1 MLKYLFLI
9 LFVIFSVVHLV
20 DSWNDDAGRRART
33 KPFLLLF
40 LLLYYVCAAKERNPL
55 LLFALITSWLG
66 DVLLIKKG
74 HRWFAY
80 GGISFMFSHFFFI
93 AVYAARIRFELV
105 NWLLI
110 IPAALLYYGISLIVI
125 FALKDT
131 TPKPMVVPMYGYLLA
146 NSTMNVFAFMQLL
159 TTHLPGAVVACAGAV
174 LFFISDCTLFLVRY
188 YKNENIIF
196 KKHFTVMLTYL
207 AGEFL
212 ITQGILML
220 QMM

>member
-1 MLKYLFLI
+1 MFSYVFLLLFI
-9 LFVIFSVVHLV
+9 IFSAIHLL
-20 DSWNDDAGRRART
+20 DSWKDDAQKRAKT
-33 KPFLLLF
+33 KPFLLFF
-40 LLLYYVCAAKERNPL
+40 LALYYICAAEKLNLL

-74 HRWFAY
+74 HKWFTY

-93 AVYAARIRFELV
+93 AVFASRIHFPQV
-105 NWLLI
+105 NWFLV
-110 IPAALLYYGISLIVI
+110 IPTIPLYCGISLIVI
-125 FALKDT
+125 LALKST
-131 TPKPMVVPMYGYLLA
+131 TPKNMVVPMYIYLLA

-159 TTHLPGAVVACAGAV
+159 TMRLPGAVMAYAGAV

-188 YKNENIIF
+188 YKNENIVF

-212 ITQGILML
+212 ITQGTLML
-220 QMM
+220 

>member
-1 MLKYLFLI
+1 MFSYVFLLLFI
-9 LFVIFSVVHLV
+9 IFSAIHLL
-20 DSWNDDAGRRART
+20 DSWKDDAAKRAKT
-33 KPFLLLF
+33 KPFLLLS
-40 LLLYYVCAAKERNPL
+40 LALYYVFAAEKLNLL

-74 HRWFAY
+74 HKWFTY

-93 AVYAARIRFELV
+93 ALYASRIRFPQV
-105 NWLLI
+105 YWPIVVPI
-110 IPAALLYYGISLIVI
+110 ILLYCGISLIVI
-125 FALKDT
+125 SALKPT
-131 TPKPMVVPMYGYLLA
+131 IPKNMAVPMYIYLLA
-146 NSTMNVFAFMQLL
+146 NSTMNVFAFMQFW
-159 TTHLPGAVVACAGAV
+159 TIRLPGTAAAYAGAV

-188 YKNENIIF
+188 YKNENIVF

-220 QMM
+220 

>member
-1 MLKYLFLI
+1 MLKILFLL
-9 LFVIFSVVHLV
+9 LFAAFSAVHLV
-20 DSWNDDAGRRART
+20 DSWRDDAGRRAKT

-40 LLLYYVCAAKERNPL
+40 LALYYLCATERVQAFL
-55 LLFALITSWLG
+55 LLALLTSWLG

-74 HRWFAY
+74 HKWFSY

-93 AVYAARIRFELV
+93 AVYVPQIRFEAV
-105 NWLLI
+105 NWFLTV
-110 IPAALLYYGISLIVI
+110 PAALLYYGVSLKVI

-131 TPKPMVVPMYGYLLA
+131 TPKSMVAPMYGYLLA
-146 NSTMNVFAFMQLL
+146 NSTMNVFAFMQLMS
-159 TTHLPGAVVACAGAV
+159 TRRPGAAVAYAGAL

-188 YKNENIIF
+188 YKDENIVF

-207 AGEFL
+207 VGEFL

-220 QMM
+220 